1 MKRLTGLST
10 CRSRAILY
18 LVPTRDHGQL
28 CTFVTNML
36 LMIIGIST
44 FAPTLT

>member
-10 CRSRAILY
+10 CSRSRAILY
-18 LVPTRDHGQL
+18 LVPTRDRGQL

-36 LMIIGIST
+36 YIAT
-44 FAPTLT
+44 A